1 MPSHARHSI
10 HKRLPVLLFLACLA
24 CAASSKAPTLR
35 QQAAKDLACPENQL
49 QVKQESAGLAD
60 VEGCGRAA
68 SYHQGCDEYNTSSG
82 CRWYKY

>member
-1 MPSHARHSI
+1 MGTILA
-10 HKRLPVLLFLACLA
+10 RLPLLLLLAA

-35 QQAAKDLACPENQL
+35 EQAARDLACPATEL
-49 QVKQESAGLAD
+49 TVKQESAGLAE

-68 SYHQGCDEYNTSSG
+68 SYHQGCNEYNTSSG